1 MDKITPSARSCGRC
15 GGLLAP
21 SALRELCPRCLMEL
35 NLRAPTE
42 LPGDEDRSAGG
53 AAGPSWREGSPH
65 PADLGPH
72 FPHLEILECLG
83 RGGMGIVYKVRQT
96 RLNRLVALKILA
108 PEKERTPQ
116 FAERFSREA
125 LALAKLNH
133 PSIVAVYDF
142 GEAGGMYYLLM
153 EYVEGLSLRQM
164 LQAGKITPEEALAI
178 VPKICE
184 ALQYAHERGVV
195 HRDIKPENVLIGK
208 EGQVKIADFGIAKM
222 VGGNGNRPA
231 LTQDRQV
238 VGTPHYMAPEQV
250 EHPDRVDHRA
260 DIYSLGVVF
269 YEMLTGELP
278 LGKFPPPSK
287 KVVGDTRLDEV
298 VLRALE
304 KEPEHRYQQASQV
317 KSDVE
322 TIATTPPQAGREA
335 EPASPAAGPKIGN
348 APTSWHRDPAPRW
361 LTPVRWTA
369 RVLGTL
375 MLAVFVAMMLIEGLQ
390 PLPLLGRRELLASA
404 AWFLALLGF
413 ALGWKFEGT
422 AALLIAAGWAL
433 FPVGQGLQPRPYLS
447 PLPLYGVVAGLY
459 GLSWWATQ
467 GRKTLRV
474 AVAAG
479 VILAELFI
487 SFIMMHAPATH
498 RPPPAR
504 APQMGRDWP
513 DPAAHAKA
521 PLMIPARDSEAGRNL
536 IDLTPH
542 YNAALGD
549 NWHDPWEADN
559 HLGELPVGLRTLAGT
574 RFDIRGLIQVQQES
588 DKFPPE
594 VDGIA
599 VGQRCARLHFLHAA
613 INAALVGDGTKIGRY
628 VVCYTG
634 GQQREVSITLGVDL
648 ADWFTTETNRPFV
661 IAWTGENPKSR
672 RASQKIHLFKSTW
685 PNPLP
690 EEEIRTLDF
699 EAIRP
704 GPCPFLVALTAE

>member
-1 MDKITPSARSCGRC
+1 
-15 GGLLAP
+15 
-21 SALRELCPRCLMEL
+21 MEL
-35 NLRAPTE
+35 NLGVPTE
-42 LPGDEDRSAGG
+42 LPGDEPKSSAGTV
-53 AAGPSWREGSPH
+53 GPSWREDSPH
-65 PADLGPH
+65 PADLGSH

-83 RGGMGIVYKVRQT
+83 RGGMGIVYKARQT

-108 PEKERTPQ
+108 PEKERTAE

-142 GEAGGMYYLLM
+142 GEADGMYYLLM
-153 EYVEGLSLRQM
+153 EYVDGLSLRQM

-195 HRDIKPENVLIGK
+195 HRDIKPENVLLGK

-222 VGGNGNRPA
+222 VGGNENRPA
-231 LTQDRQV
+231 LTQGRQV

-322 TIATTPPQAGREA
+322 TIATTPPPFAPEF
-335 EPASPAAGPKIGN
+335 EPTPAAAGQKQEN
-348 APTSWHRDPAPRW
+348 APPDRHRDPAPRW
-361 LTPVRWTA
+361 ITTARWTA

-375 MLAVFVAMMLIEGLQ
+375 MLAAFVAMALIEGMQ
-390 PLPLLGRRELLASA
+390 PLPLLGKRELLASA
-404 AWFLALLGF
+404 AWGLSLLGF
-413 ALGWKFEGT
+413 ALGWRFEGT

-467 GRKTLRV
+467 GRKTRRGV
-474 AVAAG
+474 VAAG
-479 VILAELFI
+479 VILAELFT
-487 SFIMMHAPATH
+487 SLVMMHAPATH
-498 RPPPAR
+498 RPPPAH

-521 PLMIPARDSEAGRNL
+521 RWIIPARDSEAGRNL

-549 NWHDPWEADN
+549 NWHDLWEVDN

-588 DKFPPE
+588 DKFPPAVE
-594 VDGIA
+594 GIA

-613 INAALVGDGTKIGRY
+613 INAALIEEGTQIGRY
-628 VVCYTG
+628 VAHYAG
-634 GQQREVSITLGVDL
+634 GQRREFSITLGVDV
-648 ADWFTTETNRPFV
+648 ADWYTRQTNRPFV

-672 RASQKIHLFKSTW
+672 RAGQKIHLFKTSW

-690 EEEIRTLDF
+690 EEEIRTVDF

-704 GPCPFLVALTAE
+704 GPCPFLVALTVE